1 MKGLL
6 FPSTVLMMAAVGCNS
21 GNTDKSVAAS
31 ASSASSAPTTV
42 STVPVASKKLQT
54 TISLPAQLIPYEQVD
69 IYPKVTGFVQSVTV
83 DRGSRVR
90 RGQLLVKLTAPEF
103 LSQRSQAEAAVRA
116 AQSQLATAQAKLA
129 SDNGT
134 YLHMVEAAKTPG
146 VLADNDVLVA
156 GQTVSADRGLVEAA
170 NQNVAATKEALS
182 SVTQMEAYLS
192 ITAPF
197 DGVVTTRNLHPGAL
211 IGPASGVGSAQP
223 ILQIVD
229 DRRLRLDVPI
239 PEAQVGEMKT
249 GQLVSFTVPA
259 FPGQTFKAPLQRI
272 SRAVDEKSRTMP
284 VELDVKNSDGRLS
297 PGSFTDVSWPLER
310 RYPTL
315 FVPTTA
321 VTTDQQHTFVIRVKD
336 GKAEWVNV
344 QTGQTLSGEMEVF
357 GDLRAGDEV
366 VKTASDA
373 IHSGEQSAFRTA
385 ARLTSRLAEDSLD
398 LAAK

>member
-6 FPSTVLMMAAVGCNS
+6 LASAVLMVAAVGCNS
-21 GNTDKSVAAS
+21 ADAPKTAS
-31 ASSASSAPTTV
+31 ATAVPPPGAPATV
-42 STVPVASKKLQT
+42 VTAPVASKKLDT
-54 TISLPAQLIPYEQVD
+54 TISLPAQLTPYEQVD

-90 RGQLLVKLTAPEF
+90 RGQLLVKLTAPEL

-146 VLADNDVLVA
+146 VLAENDVAVA
-156 GQTVSADRGLVEAA
+156 GQTVFADKGLVDAA
-170 NQNVAATKEALS
+170 NQNIAAAKQALN
-182 SVTQMEAYLS
+182 SVTQTESYLS

-211 IGPASGVGSAQP
+211 IGPASGVGAQP

-229 DRRLRLDVPI
+229 DRHLRLAVPV
-239 PEAQVGEMKT
+239 PEAQVAEMKA
-249 GQLVSFTVPA
+249 GRLVSFTVPA
-259 FPGQTFKAPLQRI
+259 FPGQTFKAPIQRV
-272 SRAVDEKSRTMP
+272 SREIDEKSRTMP
-284 VELDVKNSDGRLS
+284 VELDVKNPAGKLS
-297 PGSFTDVSWPLER
+297 PGSFTNVSWPLER
-310 RYPTL
+310 GYPTM

-321 VTTDQQHTFVIRVKD
+321 VTSDQQHAFVIRVKN
-336 GKAEWVNV
+336 GKAEWVTV
-344 QTGQTLSGEMEVF
+344 QTGQTVGTEVEVF
-357 GDLRAGDEV
+357 GELATGDQV

-373 IHSGEQSAFRTA
+373 IHSG
-385 ARLTSRLAEDSLD
+385 DSVRVQNGSPST
-398 LAAK
+398 K